1 MRSTCCPDIIR
12 LFLLAVPV
20 VLLLSCRK
28 QAASEKAPEITSS
41 EEKEMLLRVNK
52 FLVQKDVELIESYAK
67 RRDWNMEISETGLFY
82 EIYEPAPGK
91 KAEQGD
97 IIDLKYE
104 LSLMD
109 GTLCYSSDEDGNKL
123 FRLGKS
129 QEISGLEQ
137 GVAMMREGEKARFII
152 PPHLAYGLLGDE
164 NRIPAR
170 SIIIYQVELVDVK
183 SPDTSQ

>member
-1 MRSTCCPDIIR
+1 MM
-12 LFLLAVPV
+12 LPV
-20 VLLLSCRK
+20 MLLLSCRK
-28 QAASEKAPEITSS
+28 QTASEKAPEMTDQ

-52 FLVQKDVELIESYAK
+52 FLVQKDIELIESYSN
-67 RRDWNMEISETGLFY
+67 RHGWNMEVSETGLFY
-82 EIYEPAPGK
+82 EIYEPAQGEK
-91 KAEQGD
+91 VEQGD
-97 IIDLKYE
+97 IVNLKYE
-104 LSLMD
+104 LSLLD
-109 GTLCYSSDEDGNKL
+109 GTVCYTSEEDGNKI

-137 GVAMMREGEKARFII
+137 GVALMRAGEKARFII

-170 SIIIYQVELVDVK
+170 SIIIYQVELVEVK